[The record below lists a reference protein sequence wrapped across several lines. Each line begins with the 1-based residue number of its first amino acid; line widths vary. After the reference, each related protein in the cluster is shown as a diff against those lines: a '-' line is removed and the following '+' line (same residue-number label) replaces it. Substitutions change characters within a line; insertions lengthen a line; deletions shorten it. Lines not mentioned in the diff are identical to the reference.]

1 MTLKEK
7 AFENILGKGENAGN
21 QHFFLFPQCFLP
33 ICNTKK
39 KYLVKPFTTLSRLSM
54 TLKEEAFE
62 NIFGKG
68 ENVGNQHFLL
78 FPKCFVPFQKQ
89 VSILDSH
96 LLCCLG
102 CQKIR
107 PQEDSAQR
115 RPAIFEKIRPR
126 RREDSAPRLRR
137 FGPPYAIV
145 FLSVYFCNM
154 FISFK

>member
-1 MTLKEK
+1 MICPKKDFAQNSETVQCDDNNTFIAKKQYRFAFMTHRKR
-7 AFENILGKGENAGN
+7 AFENFEGKRQVTSA
-21 QHFFLFPQCFLP
+21 F
-33 ICNTKK
+33 
-39 KYLVKPFTTLSRLSM
+39 YTLH
-54 TLKEEAFE
+54 
-62 NIFGKG
+62 N
-68 ENVGNQHFLL
+68 
-78 FPKCFVPFQKQ
+78 
-89 VSILDSH
+89 
-96 LLCCLG
+96 LG

>member
-1 MTLKEK
+1 MFGSCLVLIFDIYY
-7 AFENILGKGENAGN
+7 AQGKLTNYPG
-21 QHFFLFPQCFLP
+21 
-33 ICNTKK
+33 
-39 KYLVKPFTTLSRLSM
+39 SS
-54 TLKEEAFE
+54 
-62 NIFGKG
+62 
-68 ENVGNQHFLL
+68 
-78 FPKCFVPFQKQ
+78 
-89 VSILDSH
+89 
-96 LLCCLG
+96 G

-115 RPAIFEKIRPR
+115 RPAIFEKVRPR

>member
-1 MTLKEK
+1 MKQISDQNLTQLSPKIISEYAVK
-7 AFENILGKGENAGN
+7 SQESDIPRSKN
-21 QHFFLFPQCFLP
+21 QGDSSEVVAETCLTAPFFDRRA
-33 ICNTKK
+33 KK
-39 KYLVKPFTTLSRLSM
+39 
-54 TLKEEAFE
+54 
-62 NIFGKG
+62 
-68 ENVGNQHFLL
+68 
-78 FPKCFVPFQKQ
+78 
-89 VSILDSH
+89 
-96 LLCCLG
+96 LG

-154 FISFK
+154 FISLNDMVIFILYRRICKVYCQLSCCIITIFIG